1 MEKKT
6 ILIANTHKEQG
17 EFLKKALE
25 QNNIDIDVLN
35 VETTNSEN
43 MKEAIIKYKPD
54 IVLTNEMKKDK
65 PATDIIKEIQDDIT
79 QFQPI
84 FIIHSGYP
92 TFDIERTCSQKGI
105 HAYSYFILDKE
116 IDLAVEIGKIAKGE
130 ETKLTKHLY
139 YSFSESNVNV
149 AIEIMNKNP
158 MQYISDKNYKEVNNE
173 LAELFSDLCKMPKRY
188 REKFRRYAQ
197 LQLKNNMFECSYIYQ
212 ILKDKMNK

>member
-65 PATDIIKEIQDDIT
+65 PATDIIKEIQDDI
-79 QFQPI
+79 
-84 FIIHSGYP
+84 
-92 TFDIERTCSQKGI
+92 
-105 HAYSYFILDKE
+105 
-116 IDLAVEIGKIAKGE
+116 
-130 ETKLTKHLY
+130 
-139 YSFSESNVNV
+139 
-149 AIEIMNKNP
+149 
-158 MQYISDKNYKEVNNE
+158 
-173 LAELFSDLCKMPKRY
+173 RY
-188 REKFRRYAQ
+188 
-197 LQLKNNMFECSYIYQ
+197 L
-212 ILKDKMNK
+212 